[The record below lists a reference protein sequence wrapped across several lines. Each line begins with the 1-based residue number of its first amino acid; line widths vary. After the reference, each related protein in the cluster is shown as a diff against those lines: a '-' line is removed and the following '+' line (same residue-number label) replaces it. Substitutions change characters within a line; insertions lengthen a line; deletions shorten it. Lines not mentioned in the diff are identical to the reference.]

1 MFGPNMSE
9 LTQLAHPP
17 VWQEASR
24 SISLRLFLNHRI
36 ETDNS
41 VGVLIGEMIYLYCGS
56 LMHSYQG
63 EQSGGKVKASTIRAA
78 QTVDIFNS
86 NDQDQCFVKVCST
99 ES

>member
-1 MFGPNMSE
+1 M
-9 LTQLAHPP
+9 
-17 VWQEASR
+17 WQEASR

-36 ETDNS
+36 ETDN
-41 VGVLIGEMIYLYCGS
+41 VGVLIDEVIYLYCRS

-63 EQSGGKVKASTIRAA
+63 EHSGGKVKASTIRVA

-86 NDQDQCFVKVCST
+86 NDQDQCFVKVCSR